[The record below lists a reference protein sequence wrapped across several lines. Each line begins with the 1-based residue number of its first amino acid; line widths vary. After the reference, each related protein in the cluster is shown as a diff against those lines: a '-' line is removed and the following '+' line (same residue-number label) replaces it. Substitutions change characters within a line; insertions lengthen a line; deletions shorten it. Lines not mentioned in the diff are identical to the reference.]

1 MKTNISKMNRKFT
14 AMVNK
19 SIELGFSTII
29 EAEKAGFS
37 KQLKEAYN
45 GQN

>member
-1 MKTNISKMNRKFT
+1 MKPNISKMNRKFT

-19 SIELGFSTII
+19 SIELGFATII
-29 EAEKAGFS
+29 EAEKAGYQ